1 MHYGIEVV
9 TLGDYADPRLVVQ
22 LAQAAEAAG
31 WEGVFIWDHLG
42 FTWGA
47 PSGDPWIIL
56 AAVAQATRQLKL
68 GTAVMPIPRRRP
80 FVVANAVATLDL
92 LSEGRV
98 IFGVGLGGMPE
109 EFSAFGEPAGARERA
124 GRLDEGLDILSRLWS
139 GQKVNHRGQYY
150 TVNGV
155 TLAPLPRQQPHPPIW
170 IGGESR
176 PAMRRAAHWDGWII
190 GGVNEQ
196 GQITKS
202 PAQLAE
208 QLAYIR
214 QHRSKPEPFAVA
226 MSGYSNPGESSLP
239 REFEAAGLTWWLESL
254 HGFRGDYSELRAR
267 VMAGPP
273 AT

>member
-47 PSGDPWIIL
+47 PSGDPWVIL
-56 AAVAQATRQLKL
+56 AAVAQATRRLKL

-98 IFGVGLGGMPE
+98 IFGAGLGGMPE
-109 EFSAFGEPAGARERA
+109 EFSAFGEPAGTRERA
-124 GRLDEGLDILSRLWS
+124 GRLDEGLDILSRLWA
-139 GQKVNHRGQYY
+139 GEKVDHQGQYY

-176 PAMRRAAHWDGWII
+176 PAMRRAARWDGWII

-196 GQITKS
+196 GQITKT
-202 PAQLAE
+202 PAQLAG
-208 QLAYIR
+208 QVAYIR
-214 QHRSKPEPFAVA
+214 QHRAKPGPFEVA

-254 HGFRGDYSELRAR
+254 HGFRGDFAELRAR

-273 AT
+273 TI